1 MTRHCVVRAHDAV
14 ARQEVGRWAEKSP
27 VTTFEGHPVQISRR
41 KLLQASAIGGA
52 ALAAPG
58 ALAFSPV
65 PTTTRSSAGIAT
77 LLDGAPQ
84 TGFEET
90 GTWTTHD
97 DELAFIAKLADAPNE
112 VVVEVRGTTAQGR
125 PIHGIRF
132 GQGATQNA
140 IAKESPV
147 VMLLGSQHGNEP
159 SGRDANL
166 ILIRDLAWADLDAP
180 ENADLAR
187 ILRDQTLIV
196 VPSANPD
203 GREAGT
209 RANANGFD
217 INRDHLRLS
226 TEEART
232 FADIINEWAP
242 YMALDLH
249 EYGPSVPVVY
259 DDDVLYLWPRN
270 LNVDEGVRTMAQ
282 EYCEQYIKVDCEA
295 AGYTAD
301 EYGLYK
307 VGPNV
312 AQQPVGGTTNDFAL
326 QMAGGSDPGI
336 CRNAMGLRNTMGILT
351 ESRVTVNPQQSP
363 EELVLDGEGGSLYG
377 DSRAARIR
385 RVDSQR
391 VILDSMLRFMREQ
404 GEAAAAVTR
413 GAAVRKAQEG
423 AERSAP
429 VYFGGQDDQ
438 RPLQSGSTSAAP
450 ASSAYRVTAADLE
463 GDITLENGG
472 TGSRREAFLRAVE
485 GQAVAVEEEA
495 DGSLFIS
502 LAQAAVPIMR
512 NFSSIKLRN
521 FSGFSS
527 ARVSWKR

>member
-1 MTRHCVVRAHDAV
+1 MR
-14 ARQEVGRWAEKSP
+14 
-27 VTTFEGHPVQISRR
+27 ISRR
-41 KLLQASAIGGA
+41 QLLQASAIGGA

-58 ALAFSPV
+58 ALAFSPA
-65 PTTTRSSAGIAT
+65 PLGAARSTAGIGK
-77 LLDGAPQ
+77 LLAGAPQ
-84 TGFEET
+84 TGFEQT
-90 GTWTTHD
+90 GTWTTHE
-97 DELAFIAKLADAPNE
+97 DELDFIAKLADAPND

-166 ILIRDLAWADLDAP
+166 ILIRDLAWADLEAP
-180 ENADLAR
+180 ENADIAR
-187 ILRDQTLIV
+187 VLRDQTLVV

-203 GREAGT
+203 GRAAGT
-209 RANANGFD
+209 RANSRGFD

-249 EYGPSVPVVY
+249 EYGPSVPVMY

-270 LNVDEGVRTMAQ
+270 RNVDEGVRTMAQ

-312 AQQPVGGTTNDFAL
+312 AQQPVGGTTNDYAL

-351 ESRVTVNPQQSP
+351 ESRVTINPQHSP
-363 EELVLDGEGGSLYG
+363 EEALLDFEGGSLYG

-391 VILDSMLRFMREQ
+391 VILDSMLRFMNEQ
-404 GEAAAAVTR
+404 GEAAAAVTL
-413 GAAVRKAQEG
+413 GANVRKAREG
-423 AERSAP
+423 AEKSAP
-429 VYFGGQDDQ
+429 VYFAGQDDE
-438 RPLQSGSTSAAP
+438 RPLQSGSTNAAP
-450 ASSAYRVTAADLE
+450 ASSGYLVTQADLD
-463 GDITLENGG
+463 GNITLENGDPG
-472 TGSRREAFLRAVE
+472 NKRDAFFRAVE
-485 GQAVAVEEEA
+485 GQGVAIEEQT
-495 DGSLFIS
+495 DGSLYVS
-502 LAQAAVPIMR
+502 LAQAAEPIIPLMLDGR
-512 NFSSIKLRN
+512 APENRRILSIDP
-521 FSGFSS
+521 
-527 ARVSWKR
+527 VD